1 MLNTSS
7 LHNSLALAFASALLL
22 VSCAEPSS
30 TEATNDSENTG
41 ITVSATP
48 APEPLQMPE
57 LPDSLD
63 RGYEEEVHFDNV
75 RQLTYGGDNAEA
87 YWSFDGRS
95 LVFQATNPGWG
106 TECDQIYVM
115 DLADGTPPSTPPPC
129 QYRIG
134 PHHLRLLYAGRHH
147 CTLRFDPRG

>member
-7 LHNSLALAFASALLL
+7 LHNSLALAFAGALLL

-75 RQLTYGGDNAEA
+75 RQLTY
-87 YWSFDGRS
+87 
-95 LVFQATNPGWG
+95 LV
-106 TECDQIYVM
+106 
-115 DLADGTPPSTPPPC
+115 L
-129 QYRIG
+129 
-134 PHHLRLLYAGRHH
+134 
-147 CTLRFDPRG
+147 

>member
-1 MLNTSS
+1 M
-7 LHNSLALAFASALLL
+7 LL

-115 DLADGTPPSTPPPC
+115 DLADGTPSKTPPAP
-129 QYRIG
+129 
-134 PHHLRLLYAGRHH
+134 
-147 CTLRFDPRG
+147 